1 MKARAIVFDKP
12 NSVVL
17 QDIELQ
23 ACGEDEILAE
33 TIFSFVS
40 PGTELR
46 VLGGNQP
53 STTFPL
59 IPGYSWVGRVIEV
72 GKNVRG
78 WQEGE
83 LVSGRN
89 AIPVSGI
96 EYCWGG
102 QAGHHRCNP
111 SGTVVKLPQGANP
124 WEYVHAEVASISYRG
139 VTSAYPLPGETA
151 VVIGQGM
158 IGAFNTKWLL
168 LHGARVIAV
177 DVEDFRLEPAR
188 KWGVAAALN
197 AKDSDIRETILS
209 YCNGGA
215 DIVVESSAS
224 VQGAKLAA
232 DLLRKPAPQTMGSVY
247 PVGAMHAN
255 AHLWP
260 RLVFQASYHP
270 LIETKPQGLQ
280 KVEGVVVLQPFD
292 RSVGDRLAVV
302 EHIRKGDLPV
312 SDIIDA
318 PTPVS
323 DAPKA
328 YMELKNSPDKIRG
341 LAFNWKA

>member
-1 MKARAIVFDKP
+1 MKAKAIVFDKV
-12 NSVVL
+12 NSAVL
-17 QDIELQ
+17 QDIELE
-23 ACGEDEILAE
+23 ACGDDQILTE

-46 VLGGNQP
+46 VLSGNQP
-53 STTFPL
+53 NTNFPL

-72 GKNVRG
+72 GKNIKG
-78 WQEGE
+78 WEQGE

-89 AIPVSGI
+89 SFPVSGI

-102 QAGHHRCNP
+102 QASHHRCDP
-111 SGTVVKLPQGANP
+111 AGTVVKLPQDVDP

-139 VTSAYPLPGETA
+139 VTAAYPLPGETA

-168 LHGARVIAV
+168 LHGAKVIAV
-177 DVEDFRLEPAR
+177 DIEDFRLEPAR

-197 AKDSDIRETILS
+197 AKDPDIREKILS
-209 YCNGGA
+209 YCAGGA

-224 VQGAKLAA
+224 LQGTKLAA
-232 DLLRKPAPQTMGSVY
+232 SLLREPAPQAMGSTY
-247 PVGAMHAN
+247 QVGAMHAN
-255 AHLWP
+255 AHLWS
-260 RLVFQASYHP
+260 RFVFQASFHP
-270 LIETKPQGLQ
+270 VIETKPQGLQ
-280 KVEGVVVLQPFD
+280 EVEGCVVLQPSD

-302 EHIRKGDLPV
+302 EHIRKGNLPI
-312 SDIIDA
+312 SDILEA
-318 PTPVS
+318 STPVG

-328 YMELKNSPDKIRG
+328 YLELQNHPEKVRG
-341 LAFNWKA
+341 LAFEWR